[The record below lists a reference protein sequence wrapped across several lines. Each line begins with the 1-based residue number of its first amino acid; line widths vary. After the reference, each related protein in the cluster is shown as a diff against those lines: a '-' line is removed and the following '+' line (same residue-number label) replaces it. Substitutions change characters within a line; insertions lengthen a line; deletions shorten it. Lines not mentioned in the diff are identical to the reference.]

1 MSGKTYLSD
10 IDFRLLRVFKAVA
23 ECGGYAGAELE
34 LNIGRSTIST
44 HMSDLE
50 TRLGMT
56 LCTRGR
62 GRTAFALTEQGSEVY
77 AALLLLFDDI
87 NSFRNRVTS
96 IRSELTGTLRI
107 ALPDDWLQFKRF
119 DLAPVIASFRQK
131 APQVELEVMAHAANE
146 IDFDLLNNRADV
158 AINVINRPHTGLES
172 HFLYRHHTS
181 LYCSEKHPLYSKQNV
196 DADDLRSCELVGA
209 SHTVSEVIHHL
220 YNQFPKRAVAN
231 HMSGRIIMILS
242 GCYLGFLPDYYAEQ
256 WHNSGE
262 LKRLDVAGFD
272 YTMDNCVLYRKGA
285 RDNPLI
291 DLFTHAVFQT
301 FDIADQAKSPTDL
314 ITTKHS

>member
-1 MSGKTYLSD
+1 MSSKTHLSD

-62 GRTAFALTEQGSEVY
+62 GRTVFALTEQGREVY
-77 AALLLLFDDI
+77 AALQVLFDDI
-87 NSFRNRVTS
+87 NSFHNRVSS
-96 IRSELTGTLRI
+96 IRSELSGTLRI
-107 ALPDDWLQFKRF
+107 ALPDDWLQLTHL

-158 AINVINRPHTGLES
+158 AINVINRPHPGLES
-172 HFLYRHHTS
+172 RFLYRHHTS
-181 LYCSEKHPLYSKQNV
+181 LYCAERHPLYDQPVVS
-196 DADDLRSCELVGA
+196 ADDLRECELVGA
-209 SHTVSEVIHHL
+209 SHTLSEVIHHL
-220 YNQFPKRAVAN
+220 YNQFSKRAVAN
-231 HMSGRIIMILS
+231 HMSGRTLMILS
-242 GCYLGFLPDYYAEQ
+242 GCYIGFLPDYYAKQ
-256 WHNSGE
+256 WVASGQ

-285 RDNPLI
+285 QENPLI
-291 DLFTHAVFQT
+291 ALFAEEVFRIL
-301 FDIADQAKSPTDL
+301 DPVAN
-314 ITTKHS
+314 TKT